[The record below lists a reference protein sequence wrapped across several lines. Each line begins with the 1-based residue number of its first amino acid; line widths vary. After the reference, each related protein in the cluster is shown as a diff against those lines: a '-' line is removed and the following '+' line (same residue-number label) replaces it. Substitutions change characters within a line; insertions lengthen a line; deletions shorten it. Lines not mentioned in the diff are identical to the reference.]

1 MPQLE
6 GRKRT
11 TGRASGCRG
20 IAAAL
25 LPAQHT
31 GDGPELLSGDKCCWS
46 NIKLLGQ
53 MTRSKT
59 EAVNPSLSPRHTVQ
73 PPPSVTTREAEG
85 QLKPRQRV
93 SVPLV
98 PSEGSRSKVLTESC
112 PLPSCLPH
120 TLSLLSPPPQRGKK
134 RLESAYQHQGRE
146 GRPAGGPHSRRKMS
160 GKLRFS
166 PPAWSQPYT
175 MHLNPTSS

>member
-120 TLSLLSPPPQRGKK
+120 TLSLLSPPPPPRKEEKK
-134 RLESAYQHQGRE
+134 D
-146 GRPAGGPHSRRKMS
+146 
-160 GKLRFS
+160 
-166 PPAWSQPYT
+166 WSQPT
-175 MHLNPTSS
+175 STKEEKGGRRGDPTPAGKCQGS

>member
-20 IAAAL
+20 IAAAP

-98 PSEGSRSKVLTESC
+98 PSEGSRTKVLTESC

-120 TLSLLSPPPQRGKK
+120 TLSLLSSPPTKEGKK
-134 RLESAYQHQGRE
+134 D
-146 GRPAGGPHSRRKMS
+146 
-160 GKLRFS
+160 
-166 PPAWSQPYT
+166 WSQPT
-175 MHLNPTSS
+175 STKEEKGGRRGDPTPAGKCQGS

>member
-20 IAAAL
+20 IAAAP

-31 GDGPELLSGDKCCWS
+31 GDGPELSSGDKCCWS

-59 EAVNPSLSPRHTVQ
+59 EAVNPSLSPQHTVQ

-146 GRPAGGPHSRRKMS
+146 GWPAGGPHSCRKMS